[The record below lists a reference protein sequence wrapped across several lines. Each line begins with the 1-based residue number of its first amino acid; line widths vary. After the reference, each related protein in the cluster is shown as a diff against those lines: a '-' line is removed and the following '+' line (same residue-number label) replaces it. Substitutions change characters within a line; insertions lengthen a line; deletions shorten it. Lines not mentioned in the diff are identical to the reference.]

1 MSLTTDQLERP
12 DLVRAP
18 APGIYH
24 DVPFHEYLGWDVP
37 DQTRLKRC
45 ASSPAH
51 YDAAQF
57 KTPTDDMTLGS
68 ALHVAFLEPELM
80 VEKVAKWTGARRA
93 GKEWEAFLADNDGRY
108 ILTAG
113 LHEKLVGM
121 VRSLRRHPFVRE
133 WQRRIEAVEVSA
145 VGAAWGFPMKGRV
158 DAQTPDPIVDLK
170 KVRSGDARGFTNA
183 VMGFGYHIQAAVY
196 RQLFDRER
204 MVLLTVEDAPP
215 FDVVP
220 YELSPAF
227 VRLGEREAQRLI
239 ARVRECEATGVWP
252 GRSDFPI
259 QLDPPEWAMSGME
272 VTIGGEAVFDDGE
285 HPF

>member
-1 MSLTTDQLERP
+1 MTA
-12 DLVRAP
+12 VAN
-18 APGIYH
+18 GIYH
-24 DVPFHEYLGWDVP
+24 DVPFADYLAWDVP

-45 ASSPAH
+45 AASPAH
-51 YDAAQF
+51 YDATVVKKA
-57 KTPTDDMTLGS
+57 TDDMTLGS

-80 VEKVAKWTGARRA
+80 VEKVAKWEGDRRA
-93 GKEWEAFLADNDGRY
+93 GKEWEAFRDANSGRY

-113 LHEKLVGM
+113 LHDKLVGM

-145 VGAAWGFPMKGRV
+145 VGDAWGFRMKGRV

-220 YELSPAF
+220 YELSPTF
-227 VRLGEREAQRLI
+227 IRLGEREAKDLI
-239 ARVRECEATGVWP
+239 ARVRECEAAGVWP
-252 GRSDFPI
+252 GRSESPI
-259 QLDPPEWAMSGME
+259 LLDPPEWAMNGAG
-272 VTIGGEAVFDDGE
+272 VTIGGEAVFDDGQ